1 MGKEFTGSS
10 YPEEVMARIREKSD
24 IIETA
29 SRFLEVKKGGKGAY
43 ADCPFHEGDEGT
55 LLFSEKEQ
63 TYACHDC
70 GASGDVF
77 SFVMEYKGVSLKE
90 AAEYLAG
97 QAGIRLPEP
106 ERRAAMDHVR
116 STILAEN
123 LEAARFYHRN
133 MGGQDKDGLAYM
145 HGRGVDNHTIRS
157 FGIGYAPD
165 RPGALYRHLKSKGYT
180 DEQIGQSGLV
190 TFHNGRA
197 YDKFRG
203 RIMCPVVDTDRHV
216 LGFSGRIVKDAEGQP
231 KYKNSPETPAFDK
244 KTVLYGL
251 NLAKDSSRQGLIL
264 CEGNLDVVSMHQ
276 AGFDNAVASLGT
288 AFSKEHAMILKEY
301 TDHVHLAF
309 DSDGPG
315 VRAAMNAIPV
325 LREQGIAADVVHL
338 EPYKDPD
345 EFLKAEGPHEFQKRI
360 GQAETALAFEVR
372 TALEKYD
379 LSDPAQEAEAYKG
392 FAAKLP
398 GLPENL
404 RDDYIRAFRDYISPG
419 KEEPSLEEERP
430 AGDADEAEAQVEEER
445 MDDGGSTKVV
455 PIRQEPENHRPEA
468 AYIDTSWL
476 DDYSL

>member
-1 MGKEFTGSS
+1 MGNGTEPS
-10 YPEEVMARIREKSD
+10 YPEDVMSRIREKSD
-24 IIETA
+24 LIETA
-29 SRFLEVKKGGKGAY
+29 SRFLDVKKDSRGAY
-43 ADCPFHEGDEGT
+43 ADCPFHEGEEGT
-55 LLFSEKEQ
+55 LLFSEEKQ
-63 TYACHDC
+63 TYACQEC

-97 QAGIRLPEP
+97 QAGIRLEEP
-106 ERRAAMDHVR
+106 EADRAMDHIR

-133 MGGQDKDGLAYM
+133 MGGQDHSGLEYM
-145 HGRGVDNHTIRS
+145 HGRGVDSRTIRA

-165 RPGALYRHLKSKGYT
+165 RPDALYRHLKSSGYT
-180 DEQIGQSGLV
+180 DAQIGQSGLV

-197 YDKFRG
+197 YDKFQG
-203 RIMCPVVDTDRHV
+203 RVMCPVIDTERHV
-216 LGFSGRIVKDAEGQP
+216 LGFSGRIVKDNGQP

-244 KTVLYGL
+244 KAVLYGL
-251 NLAKDSSRQGLIL
+251 NLAKDSSRPGMIL

-288 AFSKEHAMILKEY
+288 AFTKEHAMILKGY

-315 VRAAMNAIPV
+315 VRAAMNAIPI
-325 LREQGIAADVVHL
+325 LREQGITTDVVHL
-338 EPYKDPD
+338 DPYKDPD

-360 GQAETALAFEVR
+360 DQAENSLAFEVR
-372 TALEKYD
+372 VSLEKHD
-379 LSDPAQEAEAYKG
+379 LSDPEQEAEAYRV

-398 GLPENL
+398 GLPEQL
-404 RDDYIRAFRDYISPG
+404 QDGYIRAFREYLSPG
-419 KEEPSLEEERP
+419 REEPSMEEGP
-430 AGDADEAEAQVEEER
+430 SAGDK
-445 MDDGGSTKVV
+445 DDGRPENPDGMTVV
-455 PIRQEPENHRPEA
+455 PIHQEPEDRHGEA